1 LRTLTLRNERID
13 LVMRTAPEHRPVTMK
28 TRTDS
33 VESDMGGFVTAVAS
47 WFDRVVDDDDEHE
60 TVALEFP
67 ETHIVVVTVLVVVS
81 AAGWSVEVT
90 V

>member
-1 LRTLTLRNERID
+1 
-13 LVMRTAPEHRPVTMK
+13 
-28 TRTDS
+28 
-33 VESDMGGFVTAVAS
+33 MGGFVTAVAS